1 MSDPSTPASDPST
14 PACDLSAAISD
25 ASPEPPFEQLKGGI
39 RERVDSG
46 ALRAG
51 DRLPTVRALATHL
64 GLAPNTVARAYR
76 ELEAVGLLDTRGR
89 SGTFVAGD
97 LRERS
102 AREAA
107 AECAD
112 RMRALGVAPDRAV
125 ELLRASLGP

>member
-1 MSDPSTPASDPST
+1 MSD
-14 PACDLSAAISD
+14 LSVVITD
-25 ASPEPPFEQLKGGI
+25 ASPEPPFEQLKAGI
-39 RERVDSG
+39 RARVDEG
-46 ALRAG
+46 ALRPG
-51 DRLPTVRALATHL
+51 DRLPTVRALATQV

-107 AECAD
+107 AECAA
-112 RMRALGVAPDRAV
+112 RMRALGVPPDRAL